1 MTLLPL
7 LAALFVVPV
16 AVALVHAD
24 AARRGLPSR
33 TRRRWCVA
41 TGLISLGGFV
51 ASAVLDGALARAYD
65 ALLGRPVVVVTPL
78 QLLTGLVLV
87 GLAVSALA
95 VLTYGVASRYGRLAA
110 T

>member
-1 MTLLPL
+1 VTLLPL

-16 AVALVHAD
+16 AVALVLAD
-24 AARRGLPSR
+24 AGKRGLSRR
-33 TRRRWCVA
+33 TRRRWSV
-41 TGLISLGGFV
+41 GVGVVSLGGF
-51 ASAVLDGALARAYD
+51 AAAAVLNGSLVSAYN

-87 GLAVSALA
+87 GLAVSALS
-95 VLTYGVASRYGRLAA
+95 VLTYGLASRFGPLAA

>member
-1 MTLLPL
+1 MNPLPL
-7 LAALFVVPV
+7 FAALFVVPV
-16 AVALVHAD
+16 AVALVLVD
-24 AARRGLPSR
+24 AGKRGLSRR
-33 TRRRWCVA
+33 TRRRWSGGV
-41 TGLISLGGFV
+41 GVVSLGGFV
-51 ASAVLDGALARAYD
+51 ASAALDGALVPAYN

-95 VLTYGVASRYGRLAA
+95 VLTYGVASRYGPLAA